1 MFRQLLHRPIAV
13 SMILIAIA
21 AVGVLSFTYIPVSLM
36 PEVDIPRITVQMPS
50 PGSSVEE
57 VEQQMVR
64 PMRQQLSQ
72 VAGLKDIETQ
82 SRMDAGSITLSF
94 EPGTDMDLLFID
106 VNEKIDRAMN
116 KMPKDMPR
124 PKVIKASA
132 MDIPAFYVDIT
143 MKGQKKNGMAQLS
156 RLVRNVITKRI
167 EQLPQ
172 TAMVDYSGT
181 VGAEVDIVPDQAR
194 MQSLGITLQDVE
206 KAINDNNIVLEAL
219 SVVSGIYRYSIHFD
233 SQILTKEDIENIY
246 IRHEGRLL
254 QLKDICDVEER
265 TGVRNGIVR
274 HNGKDAVSIAVIKQN
289 DAQMADLQKNISGL
303 MEDLHKTYPNL
314 EFSITRDQT
323 ELLSYSMSN
332 LEWNL
337 VLGAILASVILF
349 VFNGGWRIPMLII
362 ISIPLSLILTLLCFY
377 LMGISLNVIS
387 LSGLILGIGMIVDNS
402 IVVIDNIQ
410 QRGDVVKGTR
420 EVFAPMLSS
429 VLTTCSV
436 FIPLI
441 FLSGTAGALFYDQA
455 MGLAIALF
463 ASLAVAAIV
472 VPVYYYTLFKKKG
485 FHLPQEKKAE
495 KMLMGIYEPA
505 MRWTLRHGRWCM
517 AAFFLCLLAI
527 TVVFPFMKKE
537 KMPYV
542 AHQDAL
548 MTIDWNEGIST
559 EENDRRTQ
567 ELLDAAKGRLE
578 TTTAMMGTQEFI
590 LSHTKDI
597 TNNEAV
603 VYLKA
608 HSKEALDSVQS
619 TFTAYLQ
626 KYYPDANMEMN
637 ISGNVY
643 DLIFQTDKPD
653 LEIRLQKEDG
663 GMPSVGQ
670 AKGFVDSVRNR
681 FPDAGIQPVATE
693 NVLRYVANPEQMAL
707 YHVSYSQLYSRL
719 KELAGSDKVFDIAS
733 GDQSIPVMIGS
744 GKAHADQMMGN
755 TVRNEEGIDIPLEYV
770 VQETKAENFKRLC
783 AGIEGEYYP
792 IIVEKASDK
801 RIRNIVAEAEKLSAH
816 DFPDIKTSFH
826 GNYYDSRQMIQELA
840 LVLTV
845 AILLLYFILAAQF
858 ESLLQPV
865 IILAEIV
872 IDVCVVLLVLWAIGE
887 SVNIMSMIGLV
898 VMSGIIINDSIL
910 KVDTINHLYRGG
922 YSLLR
927 SVILAGQ
934 RRLKPIV
941 MTSLTTILALVPFLT
956 KGDMGSALQFPLS
969 VSIVIGM
976 TAGTMVSLFFIPLL
990 YFIIYRWRAKHGLR

>member
-1 MFRQLLHRPIAV
+1 M
-13 SMILIAIA
+13 
-21 AVGVLSFTYIPVSLM
+21 
-36 PEVDIPRITVQMPS
+36 
-50 PGSSVEE
+50 
-57 VEQQMVR
+57 
-64 PMRQQLSQ
+64 
-72 VAGLKDIETQ
+72 
-82 SRMDAGSITLSF
+82 
-94 EPGTDMDLLFID
+94 
-106 VNEKIDRAMN
+106 
-116 KMPKDMPR
+116 
-124 PKVIKASA
+124 
-132 MDIPAFYVDIT
+132 
-143 MKGQKKNGMAQLS
+143 
-156 RLVRNVITKRI
+156 
-167 EQLPQ
+167 
-172 TAMVDYSGT
+172 
-181 VGAEVDIVPDQAR
+181 
-194 MQSLGITLQDVE
+194 
-206 KAINDNNIVLEAL
+206 
-219 SVVSGIYRYSIHFD
+219 
-233 SQILTKEDIENIY
+233 
-246 IRHEGRLL
+246 
-254 QLKDICDVEER
+254 
-265 TGVRNGIVR
+265 
-274 HNGKDAVSIAVIKQN
+274 
-289 DAQMADLQKNISGL
+289 
-303 MEDLHKTYPNL
+303 
-314 EFSITRDQT
+314 
-323 ELLSYSMSN
+323 
-332 LEWNL
+332 
-337 VLGAILASVILF
+337 
-349 VFNGGWRIPMLII
+349 
-362 ISIPLSLILTLLCFY
+362 
-377 LMGISLNVIS
+377 
-387 LSGLILGIGMIVDNS
+387 
-402 IVVIDNIQ
+402 
-410 QRGDVVKGTR
+410 
-420 EVFAPMLSS
+420 
-429 VLTTCSV
+429 
-436 FIPLI
+436 
-441 FLSGTAGALFYDQA
+441 
-455 MGLAIALF
+455 
-463 ASLAVAAIV
+463 
-472 VPVYYYTLFKKKG
+472 
-485 FHLPQEKKAE
+485 
-495 KMLMGIYEPA
+495 
-505 MRWTLRHGRWCM
+505 
-517 AAFFLCLLAI
+517 
-527 TVVFPFMKKE
+527 
-537 KMPYV
+537 
-542 AHQDAL
+542 
-548 MTIDWNEGIST
+548 
-559 EENDRRTQ
+559 
-567 ELLDAAKGRLE
+567 
-578 TTTAMMGTQEFI
+578 
-590 LSHTKDI
+590 
-597 TNNEAV
+597 
-603 VYLKA
+603 
-608 HSKEALDSVQS
+608 
-619 TFTAYLQ
+619 
-626 KYYPDANMEMN
+626 
-637 ISGNVY
+637 
-643 DLIFQTDKPD
+643 
-653 LEIRLQKEDG
+653 
-663 GMPSVGQ
+663 GQ